1 MKIIQIEGI
10 KGLLTATYMLICL
23 FAGFIMFPG
32 MVAMNLWN
40 KYLATTY
47 MFPVLNLLQGILLWL
62 IISITFCILTKNTFS
77 ISYKTTKPLSD
88 AELDMILQKAK
99 IHSQMKQLN
108 TIISKSDKFE
118 KSKINNQDL
127 HIPTPFAL
135 KNDVVKD
142 KKEEEKVS
150 DIK

>member
-88 AELDMILQKAK
+88 AELDMILNKAK
-99 IHSQMKQLN
+99 IQSKIKKIN
-108 TIISKSDKFE
+108 TIISKSDRFE
-118 KSKINNQDL
+118 KSQTKDKDL
-127 HIPTPFAL
+127 HISTPFPI
-135 KNDVVKD
+135 KNDVA
-142 KKEEEKVS
+142 KEQKEDEKVS